1 LIIKLS
7 GFLFLMKLHLLFLG
21 LFSTERGGQ
30 VIAMVS
36 PNDMALVKAIVA
48 HSAVKWSEGE
58 ADDTQVAEILV
69 QVNSV
74 RAEGEIELGEKDRAG
89 REG

>member
-1 LIIKLS
+1 
-7 GFLFLMKLHLLFLG
+7 
-21 LFSTERGGQ
+21 
-30 VIAMVS
+30 MVS